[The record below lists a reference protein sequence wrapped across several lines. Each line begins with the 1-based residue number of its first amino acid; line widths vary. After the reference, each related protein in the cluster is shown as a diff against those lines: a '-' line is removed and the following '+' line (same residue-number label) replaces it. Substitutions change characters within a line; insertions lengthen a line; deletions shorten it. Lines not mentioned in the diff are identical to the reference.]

1 MSNTENKKNIKLGAF
16 VLGSIVIFLST
27 VFYLGSE
34 SNYFNK
40 TYQVAAIFKNVEGLK
55 NGDNIWLSGVKVG
68 TVKKVEI
75 VSEGKVMV
83 YLSLKEN
90 QHNFI
95 KKDATA
101 IIGSD
106 GLIGNKIVIIRPGS
120 SQRIIEDGDTIN
132 SFSPTDTQELFN
144 IAKEVGTNTQSITE
158 DFKLIANRL
167 NKGEGF
173 LGELLNDGP
182 IAKDLRATVASLKA
196 ASDNSDR
203 VTAQLGSTV
212 KKLNNGDGLVNKL
225 FTDTAYVTTFEGAL
239 NNVKD
244 VSTNAKDVSSNAIK
258 MSEDLKSVTTK
269 INDNDN
275 ALGVI
280 LADTSFA
287 NDLKTS
293 MDNTKSAT
301 YKLDENMEAMQ
312 HNFLLRGYFKK
323 KKKKEEKNK

>member
-1 MSNTENKKNIKLGAF
+1 MSNQEYKRNIRLGAF
-16 VLGSIVIFLST
+16 VIGGIIIFLST

-34 SNYFNK
+34 NNYFNK
-40 TYQVAAIFKNVEGLK
+40 TYLVSAIFKNVEGLK
-55 NGDNIWLSGVKVG
+55 KGDNIWLSGVKVG
-68 TVKKVEI
+68 TIKDVQI
-75 VSEGKVMV
+75 VSEGKVV
-83 YLSLKEN
+83 VQLSLKEN

-120 SQRIIEDGDTIN
+120 GKQIIEDGDTIN

-144 IAKEVGTNTQSITE
+144 IAKEVGSNTQSITE
-158 DFKLIANRL
+158 DFKKISSRL
-167 NKGEGF
+167 SKGEGF

-182 IAKDLRATVASLKA
+182 ISKDLRATVASLKS
-196 ASDNSDR
+196 ASDNTNR

-212 KKLNNGDGLVNKL
+212 NKLNNGDGLVNRL
-225 FTDTAYVTTFEGAL
+225 FTDTSYVSTFEEAM
-239 NNVKD
+239 NNVNN
-244 VSTNAKDVSSNAIK
+244 VSINAKEA
-258 MSEDLKSVTTK
+258 SEGLKSITTK
-269 INDNDN
+269 INDKDN

-280 LADTSFA
+280 LADTAFA

-293 MDNTKSAT
+293 MENTKSAT

-312 HNFLLRGYFKK
+312 HNFLLRGFFKK
-323 KKKKEEKNK
+323 KSKEEEKNKK

>member
-1 MSNTENKKNIKLGAF
+1 MNNQDFKQNMKLGAF
-16 VLGSIVIFLST
+16 VIGSVIVFLST

-34 SNYFNK
+34 NNYFNK
-40 TYQVAAIFKNVEGLK
+40 TYNVSAVFKNVEGLK

-68 TVKKVEI
+68 TVKNVQI
-75 VSEGKVMV
+75 ISEGKVMV
-83 YLSLKEN
+83 QLSLKEN
-90 QHNFI
+90 QNKFI

-106 GLIGNKIVIIRPGS
+106 GLIGNKIVIIRPGKD
-120 SQRIIEDGDTIN
+120 SQIIEDGDTIN
-132 SFSPTDTQELFN
+132 TFSPTDTQELFN

-158 DFKLIANRL
+158 DFKLISARL
-167 NKGEGF
+167 NNGEGF

-182 IAKDLRATVASLKA
+182 ISKELRATVSSLKS
-196 ASDNSDR
+196 ASENTNR
-203 VTAQLGSTV
+203 VTAELGSTV
-212 KKLNNGDGLVNKL
+212 KKLNNADGLVNKL
-225 FTDTAYVTTFEGAL
+225 FTDTSYVTTFEGAL
-239 NNVKD
+239 VNVGE
-244 VSTNAKDVSSNAIK
+244 VSTNAKEA
-258 MSEDLKSVTTK
+258 SEGLKSITSK
-269 INDNDN
+269 LNDQNN

-287 NDLKTS
+287 NDLKVS

-323 KKKKEEKNK
+323 QEKAAKKAKKD